1 MQKVIQ
7 CVKKNKL
14 TAITMC
20 VMFLVSVFYN
30 AMSPYAADDYSY
42 MFSAVTGEKISNV
55 FQIMISLMDDY
66 LKVNG
71 RVLPHFF
78 VQFFMI
84 FPKWVFNLV
93 NAAMYVVLIGLL
105 LNRTGMKDS
114 VRPLLCLAVAVAMWV
129 FLPAYGQVF
138 LWMTG
143 SINYSWSYVFA
154 LIYLY
159 FYRRVYLSPSD
170 VLKGKQIVG
179 LSVYSFFFG
188 AYSAQVSFATVFV
201 SFFILC
207 LLMYSEHTVK
217 KYVHY
222 VIPVITAALGYL
234 TMILSPAETERLPE
248 MSSGGIFKRVIDVFE
263 TYYMS
268 ARLLLIVW
276 AVLLAVGI
284 CFKVRKKEL
293 VISVAFVAISI
304 VTMGMLGAASYVV
317 ARHYTNSLFFLLAA
331 NVVLVQA
338 LIERGNAKVVSYCI
352 CAYLLTANIWVL
364 WEGTYD
370 IYATYKQHQEREAYI
385 CEQRDSGNGDVLYV
399 PMITPLTKY
408 SCKYDLTDLQVDD
421 TYVWPNS
428 AVAKYYGIGKIYGIK

>member
-1 MQKVIQ
+1 MQKVLRY
-7 CVKKNKL
+7 VKENKW
-14 TAITMC
+14 TAITIGIL
-20 VMFLVSVFYN
+20 FFISVCYN

-42 MFSAVTGEKISNV
+42 MFSAVTGEKITNV
-55 FQIMISLMDDY
+55 FQIVISLMDDY

-84 FPKWVFNLV
+84 FPKWVFNFV

-105 LNRTGMKDS
+105 LHRTGVKNK
-114 VRPLLCLAVAVAMWV
+114 VQPLLWLAAAVAMWV

-154 LIYLY
+154 FIYLY
-159 FYRRVYLSPSD
+159 FYRRVYLRPSD
-170 VLKGKQIVG
+170 VLNGKQIVG

-201 SFFILC
+201 SFLILC
-207 LLMYSEHTVK
+207 VLMYSEHTVK

-222 VIPVITAALGYL
+222 VIPVITAAFGYL

-248 MSSGGIFKRVIDVFE
+248 MSSGGIFKRVIDIFE

-268 ARLLLIVW
+268 ARILLIVW
-276 AVLLAVGI
+276 AILLAVSI
-284 CFKVRKKEL
+284 CFKVKQKEI
-293 VISVAFVAISI
+293 VISTAFVLISI

-331 NVVLVQA
+331 NIVLVQA
-338 LIERGNAKVVSYCI
+338 LIEKGNAKVVSYCI

-370 IYATYKQHQEREAYI
+370 IYSTYKQHQERETYI
-385 CEQRDSGNGDVLYV
+385 CEQRDSGNGDAVYV
-399 PMITPLTKY
+399 PMIRPLTKY
-408 SCKYDLTDLQVDD
+408 SCKYDLTDLQTND

-428 AVAKYYGIGKIYGIK
+428 AVAKYYGIGKVYGVE

>member
-1 MQKVIQ
+1 MKE
-7 CVKKNKL
+7 NKW
-14 TAITMC
+14 TTVTIG
-20 VMFLVSVFYN
+20 VMFFIALLYN
-30 AMSPYAADDYSY
+30 TMSPYAADDYSY
-42 MFSAVTGEKISNV
+42 MFSAVTGEKISNI
-55 FQIMISLMDDY
+55 FQIVISLMDDY

-93 NAAMYVVLIGLL
+93 NAAMYMALIGLL
-105 LNRTGMKDS
+105 LNKNKNGMKDNS
-114 VRPLLCLAVAVAMWV
+114 RPVLWLAVAIAMWV

-170 VLKGKQIVG
+170 VLNGKQIVG

-201 SFFILC
+201 SFLILC
-207 LLMYSEHTVK
+207 MLMYSERAVK

-222 VIPVITAALGYL
+222 VIPVITAAAGYL

-248 MSSGGIFKRVIDVFE
+248 MSSGGIFKRVIDIFE

-268 ARLLLIVW
+268 ARTLLIVW
-276 AVLLAVGI
+276 AVLLAVSI
-284 CFKVRKKEL
+284 YFKIKRKEM
-293 VISVAFVAISI
+293 VISAAFVVISI

-331 NVVLVQA
+331 NIVLVQA
-338 LIERGNAKVVSYCI
+338 LTEKGNAKVVPYCI
-352 CAYLLTANIWVL
+352 CAYLLTANIWVV

-370 IYATYKQHQEREAYI
+370 IYSTYKQHQEREAYI
-385 CEQRDSGNGDVLYV
+385 CEQRDSGNGDVVYV
-399 PMITPLTKY
+399 PMIRPLTKY
-408 SCKYDLTDLQVDD
+408 SCKYDLTDLQTND

-428 AVAKYYGIGKIYGIK
+428 AVAKYYGIEKIYGID

>member
-1 MQKVIQ
+1 MQKVIR
-7 CVKKNKL
+7 CVKENKW
-14 TAITMC
+14 TTITIG
-20 VMFLVSVFYN
+20 VMFFIAVLYN

-42 MFSAVTGEKISNV
+42 MFSAVTGERISNV
-55 FQIMISLMDDY
+55 FQIVISLMDDY

-93 NAAMYVVLIGLL
+93 NAAMYVALIGLL
-105 LNRTGMKDS
+105 LNRTGMKDN
-114 VRPLLCLAVAVAMWV
+114 VRPLLWLAVAIAMWV

-154 LIYLY
+154 LIYLH
-159 FYRRVYLSPSD
+159 FYRRVYLRPYD
-170 VLKGKQIVG
+170 VLNGKQMVG

-201 SFFILC
+201 SFLILC
-207 LLMYSEHTVK
+207 MLMYSERKVK

-222 VIPVITAALGYL
+222 VIPVITAAAGYL

-284 CFKVRKKEL
+284 CFKVRQKEM
-293 VISVAFVAISI
+293 VISAAFVVISI

-338 LIERGNAKVVSYCI
+338 LIEKGNAKVVPYCI

-428 AVAKYYGIGKIYGIK
+428 AVAKYYGIGKIYGTE